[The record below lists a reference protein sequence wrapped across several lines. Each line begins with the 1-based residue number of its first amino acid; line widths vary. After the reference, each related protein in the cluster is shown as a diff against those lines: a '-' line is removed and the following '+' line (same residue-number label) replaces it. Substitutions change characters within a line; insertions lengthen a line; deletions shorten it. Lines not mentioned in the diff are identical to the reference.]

1 MIINIAAVVVLA
13 LCAAALIDEFR
24 HGSSLSLLSSMRDDE
39 DVLEL
44 PIPDG
49 WCQHDVLVT
58 LAEIASL

>member
-1 MIINIAAVVVLA
+1 VIVIGAVVAVA
-13 LCAAALIDEFR
+13 LCAAVLIDEFR
-24 HGSSLSLLSSMRDDE
+24 HGGSLSLLKPARDDE

>member
-1 MIINIAAVVVLA
+1 VIVTIGGLVVLA

-24 HGSSLSLLSSMRDDE
+24 HGGSLSLLKPARDDE

>member
-1 MIINIAAVVVLA
+1 MIVIGGVVALALLIAAVA
-13 LCAAALIDEFR
+13 DEFR
-24 HGSSLSLLSSMRDDE
+24 FGGSLSLRSSMRDDE

>member
-1 MIINIAAVVVLA
+1 VIVIGAVVAVA
-13 LCAAALIDEFR
+13 LCAAALIEEFR
-24 HGSSLSLLSSMRDDE
+24 HGGSLSLLQPVRDDE

-49 WCQHDVLVT
+49 WDQHDVLVT